1 MMSCLLSVEVGHTN
15 ESVSKAAA
23 AATAADD
30 DDDDDGDL
38 QLRRSPGPDH
48 ADDSSRGLTRGAEV
62 DPSLERSHLIIFI
75 AQGDQ

>member
-23 AATAADD
+23 ADD
-30 DDDDDGDL
+30 DDEDR
-38 QLRRSPGPDH
+38 QLRGCPGPDH